1 MEFDI
6 NTLRIA
12 ATVVCFVT
20 FIAILAWAYAGRNK
34 AGFDQAARLPFNQ
47 D

>member
-1 MEFDI
+1 MDI

-12 ATVVCFVT
+12 ATVVCFVV
-20 FIAILAWAYAGRNK
+20 FVGILVWAFARRNK
-34 AGFDQAARLPFNQ
+34 SFFDDAAQIPFTQ